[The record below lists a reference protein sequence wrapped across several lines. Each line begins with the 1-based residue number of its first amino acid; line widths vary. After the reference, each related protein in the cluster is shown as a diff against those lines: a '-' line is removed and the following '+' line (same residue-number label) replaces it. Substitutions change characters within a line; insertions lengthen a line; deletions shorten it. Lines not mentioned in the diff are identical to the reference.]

1 MFKLFNKKAREVVR
15 KAEDGEW
22 IKVLNDLSF
31 IGIKKGEIRQVRM
44 ATDKGVDA
52 GGFIYHSEYVVLE
65 NYKPKKR
72 KGKQWR

>member
-44 ATDKGVDA
+44 AMDNGVDA

-72 KGKQWR
+72 KCKQWR